1 MLKIKKEFN
10 YKQLIKKIISIK
22 KTNIKVKLNNF
33 IKYIKLNQAID
44 IKLYKQY
51 KIL

>member
-10 YKQLIKKIISIK
+10 NKQLIKKIISIK
-22 KTNIKVKLNNF
+22 NTNIKVKSNNF
-33 IKYIKLNQAID
+33 IKYIKLNQAIN